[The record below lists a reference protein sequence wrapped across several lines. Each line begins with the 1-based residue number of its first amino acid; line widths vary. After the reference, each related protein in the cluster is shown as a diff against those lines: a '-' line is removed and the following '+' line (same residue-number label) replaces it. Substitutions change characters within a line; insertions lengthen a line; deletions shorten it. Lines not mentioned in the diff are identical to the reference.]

1 MTDSEMAAHANEKWG
16 LTPVTRAETSFLRNR
31 DSPLPQALA
40 SFERRHLSRKKC
52 PELFDISQISFC
64 TFYFSLPPNRVKKT
78 KSRSAGE
85 TNFLALQNR
94 QSAPLLYQRAR
105 ANITIQVTEQQR

>member
-16 LTPVTRAETSFLRNR
+16 LAPVTPAETSFLRNG

-40 SFERRHLSRKKC
+40 SFERRRLSRKKC

-78 KSRSAGE
+78 NPDPLGKQTFWLSKSL
-85 TNFLALQNR
+85 N
-94 QSAPLLYQRAR
+94 
-105 ANITIQVTEQQR
+105 